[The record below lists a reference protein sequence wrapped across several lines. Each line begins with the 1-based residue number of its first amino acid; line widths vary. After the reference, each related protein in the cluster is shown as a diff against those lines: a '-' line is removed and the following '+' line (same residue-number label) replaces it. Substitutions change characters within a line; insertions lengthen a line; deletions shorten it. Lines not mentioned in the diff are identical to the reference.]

1 MVLEWGQCSFR
12 RSEFE
17 CGFDNQ
23 CEKAPLRNSNSLIRC
38 SQPGYL
44 GVSFFDFSLVFSVLK
59 SEILGSSDGGNV
71 ATEGVNSIA
80 ASTINVK
87 RLPFQFIIHSFD
99 YRNPVILGSALS
111 FFCSGSALED
121 ISIFFSYECDRL
133 ASNTLSYSAFC
144 SDFLETAF

>member
-1 MVLEWGQCSFR
+1 MVLGWGQCSYR
-12 RSEFE
+12 RSEFD

-23 CEKAPLRNSNSLIRC
+23 CEKAPFPTSNSLIRC

-44 GVSFFDFSLVFSVLK
+44 GVSFFGFSAVNHVLK
-59 SEILGSSDGGNV
+59 SEILGSSDGGD
-71 ATEGVNSIA
+71 AASESVNSNA
-80 ASTINVK
+80 ASTINAK

-121 ISIFFSYECDRL
+121 ISIFFSHECDRL
-133 ASNTLSYSAFC
+133 PSNIL
-144 SDFLETAF
+144 